1 MVTSLFPCIQHTLS
15 LTAFSPTHTHTHSH
29 PWCYSSCLL
38 AAFSSVDYNRYT
50 AVRAKKKKEKK
61 KCCTLM
67 FVCLVHCITCRPVC
81 ECTCPHV
88 HIIRRYK
95 WSLQVCFCVFIRM
108 PRARLYLVLNIM
120 TFPSCSHVWHR
131 FLSSSRFICQTDKLR
146 TPLLP
151 SAPPWQACN
160 TPSE

>member
-15 LTAFSPTHTHTHSH
+15 LTAFSLTHTHTLS
-29 PWCYSSCLL
+29 PLVLLILL
-38 AAFSSVDYNRYT
+38 ACSFLKCWLQSLHCCES
-50 AVRAKKKKEKK
+50 KKKKKKKK